1 MTAGGLFV
9 FSCYAYYAAITRLL
23 RAARNRISA
32 FRPVFSGVRRGAGGM
47 NYVLRVM
54 SPKIFPAKAAQGRT
68 MHGAGVA
75 RGRSRRRDMDIA
87 KAGKRR
93 KNAGRNRCRFDPM
106 LCWGY
111 REWAETHALRSHV
124 RSGKIDREADIR
136 EVVARH
142 VAAWEK
148 AGYARREINE
158 AAKKLRTA
166 LSERRCA

>member
-1 MTAGGLFV
+1 
-9 FSCYAYYAAITRLL
+9 
-23 RAARNRISA
+23 
-32 FRPVFSGVRRGAGGM
+32 M

-68 MHGAGVA
+68 MHGADVA
-75 RGRSRRRDMDIA
+75 QGRSRRRDMDIA

-93 KNAGRNRCRFDPM
+93 KYAGQNRCRFDPM

-148 AGYARREINE
+148 AGYARREIGE
-158 AAKKLRTA
+158 AAEKLRTA

>member
-1 MTAGGLFV
+1 
-9 FSCYAYYAAITRLL
+9 
-23 RAARNRISA
+23 
-32 FRPVFSGVRRGAGGM
+32 
-47 NYVLRVM
+47 
-54 SPKIFPAKAAQGRT
+54 
-68 MHGAGVA
+68 MHGADVA
-75 RGRSRRRDMDIA
+75 QGRSRRRDMDIA

-93 KNAGRNRCRFDPM
+93 KYAGRNRCRFDPM

-111 REWAETHALRSHV
+111 RDWAETHALRSHV

-148 AGYARREINE
+148 AGYARREIDE
-158 AAKKLRTA
+158 AERRLRAA